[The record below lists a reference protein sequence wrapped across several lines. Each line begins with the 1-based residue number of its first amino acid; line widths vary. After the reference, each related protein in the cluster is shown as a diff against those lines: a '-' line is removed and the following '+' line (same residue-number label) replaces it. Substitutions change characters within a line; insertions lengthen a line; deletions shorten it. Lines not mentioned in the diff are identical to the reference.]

1 MMPSLDLRAADPE
14 VEIRRPEARDKE
26 YMSRRIYLRDKDF
39 EEIGRTAGCV
49 SRRCAVPLGRRKP
62 LDPVK
67 VLAAREK
74 ALMELECICVGSKRP
89 IGAQWMDVD

>member
-1 MMPSLDLRAADPE
+1 MRLAKMRSAA
-14 VEIRRPEARDKE
+14 
-26 YMSRRIYLRDKDF
+26 
-39 EEIGRTAGCV
+39 GTG
-49 SRRCAVPLGRRKP
+49 KP